1 MDETTRAHGRA
12 RPLPFPK
19 YLPPN
24 CSGGMIRN
32 LLTGYN
38 YSNGVLLNSH
48 SYSETTMLRS
58 LPLQQLDNTL
68 MPWRTLPRSRP
79 SGGWLRAVRQAL
91 GMTTR
96 QFAKAVG
103 VTQAAV
109 VDAERTEAK
118 GDITLTTLQRYAAA
132 LGCELTYALVPKRPL
147 QEVVE
152 ERAERIAR
160 DEVSRVQH
168 SMALQ
173 DQLTSRE
180 HLEREILELRRKLME
195 GKRSRLWQ

>member
-1 MDETTRAHGRA
+1 
-12 RPLPFPK
+12 
-19 YLPPN
+19 
-24 CSGGMIRN
+24 
-32 LLTGYN
+32 
-38 YSNGVLLNSH
+38 
-48 SYSETTMLRS
+48 MLRS
-58 LPLQQLDNTL
+58 LPLQHLDKTL
-68 MPWRTLPRSRP
+68 NPWRSLPRSRS
-79 SGGWLRAVRQAL
+79 SGGWLRAIRQAL

-96 QFAKAVG
+96 QLAKAVG

-118 GDITLTTLQRYAAA
+118 GNITLTTLQRYAAA

-160 DEVSRVQH
+160 DEVSRVKH
-168 SMALQ
+168 SMALE
-173 DQLTSRE
+173 DQSTGQE
-180 HLEREILELRRKLME
+180 HLEREIAELRRKLME